1 MSEVPAYTHVLFQ
14 AVYVFCVCYAIV
26 SDFTRLTIPN
36 WIPVALVVAFAPF
49 ALLYIDAG
57 ALLRH
62 LYVAGAVF
70 VLGVGFF
77 VAGWIGGGDVKFLT
91 AATLWTGAQ
100 AAPAFVIIMAV
111 LGAGLAGLLFTANRY
126 ADQLSVY
133 APRNRLLARVLEL
146 AQSGRCPYGVAIGI
160 AALVPSVA
168 PIWQA
173 PAAL

>member
-1 MSEVPAYTHVLFQ
+1 MSDVLAYAHVLLQ
-14 AVYVFCVCYAIV
+14 AIYVFCVCYAIV

-36 WIPVALVVAFAPF
+36 WIPVVLVAAFALF
-49 ALLYIDAG
+49 ALLYIDASS
-57 ALLRH
+57 LLRH

-70 VLGVGFF
+70 ALGVGFF

-91 AATLWTGAQ
+91 AVTLWAGAQ
-100 AAPAFVIIMAV
+100 AAPTLVIIMAV
-111 LGAGLAGLLFTANRY
+111 LGAGLAAALFTANRY
-126 ADQLSVY
+126 ADQLSVH

-160 AALVPSVA
+160 AALVPGMA